1 MTPHDGQLEQLISE
15 LADGS
20 LPAADRA
27 RVEALVQSDPAL
39 ARLLTGYRRLAS
51 KLAVWRIP
59 PADIASADWRR
70 DTRRRIEDDLTATMS
85 AYADGALPAETA
97 RRVAERFAADAA
109 AARIR
114 GQLDRTDE
122 LLASWA
128 RPMPAVD
135 WNATKARF
143 SSAIRQD
150 VARRRRRT
158 FARWAGGIA
167 LAASLALAAFL
178 TLRGNRPNVAP
189 ANPAVEPVQ
198 VVLEKPNE
206 SGQAVAKFDERPPPE
221 EKSLTPPA
229 NPSRVTFIPSP
240 RPRPPVNEDNTPN
253 F

>member
-1 MTPHDGQLEQLISE
+1 MNPHDGQIEQLISE
-15 LADGS
+15 LVDGS

-27 RVEALVQSDPAL
+27 RLEAQIQADPAL
-39 ARLLTGYRRLAS
+39 NRLLNSYRNLDA
-51 KLAVWRIP
+51 KLRAWRTP
-59 PADIASADWRR
+59 PATIASADWRR

-114 GQLDRTDE
+114 GELDRTDE

-135 WNATKARF
+135 WNATKTRF
-143 SSAIRQD
+143 SNAIRHD
-150 VARRRRRT
+150 VARQRRRT
-158 FARWAGGIA
+158 LTRWVGGIA

-178 TLRGNRPNVAP
+178 TLRSARPNVVP
-189 ANPAVEPVQ
+189 GNPAADPVQ
-198 VVLEKPNE
+198 VVIETPNP
-206 SGQAVAKFDERPPPE
+206 SGQAVAKFDERPPPG
-221 EKSLTPPA
+221 EKALTPPT
-229 NPSRVTFIPSP
+229 NPSTVTFIPGP
-240 RPRPPVNEDNTPN
+240 RARPPVNDDATPN